1 MPQTK
6 KGNQWHFGMKA
17 HLGTDRASGLVHT
30 VVATAAN
37 VADISQT
44 AQPLHG
50 RETQVYADAGYVGV
64 EKRGEIRAKDP
75 AGRIGWQLARNGH
88 QLHTFF
94 GLANVVIGGRT
105 MAAA

>member
-17 HLGTDRASGLVHT
+17 HIGTDRASGLVHT
-30 VVATAAN
+30 VVA
-37 VADISQT
+37 T

-50 RETQVYADAGYVGV
+50 RETQVYADAGYLGG